1 MSGAGAWGTGWVWM
15 MGLISAEGQ
24 PGRESSVSEYGE
36 TVEKDVQGYG
46 DGSGAE
52 GVARPEEFK

>member
-46 DGSGAE
+46 DG
-52 GVARPEEFK
+52 